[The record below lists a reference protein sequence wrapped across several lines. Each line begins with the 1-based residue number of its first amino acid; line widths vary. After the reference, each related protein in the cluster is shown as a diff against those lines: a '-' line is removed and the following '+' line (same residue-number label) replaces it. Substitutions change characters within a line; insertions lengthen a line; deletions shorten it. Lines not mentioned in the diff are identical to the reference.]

1 MLEDSYE
8 PLSIE
13 QKWQSE
19 WELKNQFKPV
29 ESDKQFSIVIPP
41 PNVTGSLHMG
51 HALEHSIIDVIVRI
65 KRLQGFETLWV
76 PGTDHA
82 GIITQLLVENELSE
96 KGLSKEDV
104 GRENFISKV
113 WEWKEKSGENISGQM
128 KKLGMSCDWSRER
141 FTMDEG
147 LSAAV
152 RQVFVTLYDSGFIY
166 KGSRMVNWDT
176 KLMSAVSDLE
186 VNLEE
191 QTGKL
196 WSVKYKCGD
205 EFITIA
211 TTRPETILADTA
223 VAVNPDDERY
233 KNFIGKTAIIPIVNR
248 EVPIIA
254 DEYVDKEFGSGC
266 VKITPAHDFND
277 YEIGLKHDLEVISCM
292 KLDGTM
298 SDDDFMPENYKN
310 LDRFEARDQI
320 VSELSEL
327 GFLVSADDH
336 VIQLPKGD
344 RSKSILEP
352 MITDQWFVKTKELAD
367 RGIAEVENENMKFI
381 PKNWEKTYFEWM
393 YNIQD
398 WCISRQIWWGHQI
411 PAWYDEDG
419 NIYVAT
425 TESEVRAKYKLSD
438 DLKLSQDKDVL
449 DTWFSSAL
457 WPFSTLGWPEEST
470 DLEKYYPTSLLVTG
484 FDIIFF
490 WVARMIMMGLN
501 FNDDVPFKDILIHG
515 LVRDSK
521 GRKMSKSLKNTIDP
535 LELSE
540 KHGADALR
548 FSLIEKAA
556 PGQDVPFDEEWTIAA
571 AKKFGNKLWNAAKF
585 VHLYSPEEKRT
596 DEIKEITCPENVWIA
611 SRFDEV
617 LAEFNELFEKYKISD
632 AYKLIYNFVW
642 SDLFDWYFEFSKNLI
657 DDEKTKDETMFVL
670 RTIFLKSIKILN
682 PAMPHITEE
691 IWSTFEDDLL
701 INNTWPEDE
710 GKELNPEVNDV
721 ENLKEVI
728 SQIRNFKATY
738 QLKNKEILKLNSSK
752 DVSPWFTKQLENIG
766 NIELN
771 LNSTEDKNKKQVVF
785 QSGNYEFY
793 LLAEDYID
801 IDVEIKKLDKKIEDL
816 SKTLAVSRSRLE
828 NEKFIKNA
836 KEELIEKE
844 KQNVIEVENEIE
856 LLKQTRD
863 QFSV

>member
-65 KRLQGFETLWV
+65 KRLMGFETLWV

-113 WEWKEKSGENISGQM
+113 WEWKEKSGENISDQM

-152 RQVFVTLYDSGFIY
+152 RQVFVSLYDSGFIY

-223 VAVNPDDERY
+223 VAVNPEDERY
-233 KNFIGKTAIIPIVNR
+233 KSFIGKTAIIPIVNR

-298 SDDDFMPENYKN
+298 SDDDFMPDNYKN
-310 LDRFEARDQI
+310 LDRFEARKQI
-320 VSELSEL
+320 VNELSQL

-425 TESEVRAKYKLSD
+425 TESEVRSKYKLSD

-457 WPFSTLGWPEEST
+457 WPFSTLGWPEENS

-571 AKKFGNKLWNAAKF
+571 KKFGNKLWNAAKF
-585 VHLYSPEEKRT
+585 VHLYSPDGKSA
-596 DEIKEITCPENVWIA
+596 DDIKEITCPENVWIT

-657 DDEKTKDETMFVL
+657 DDEKTKVETMFVL
-670 RTIFLKSIKILN
+670 RTTFLKSIKILN

-701 INNTWPEDE
+701 INNTWPEVE
-710 GKELNPEVNDV
+710 GKELTPEANDV

-738 QLKNKEILKLNSSK
+738 QLKNKEILKLNLSK
-752 DVSPWFTKQLENIG
+752 DVSSWFTKQIENIG

-771 LNSTEDKNKKQVVF
+771 LDSLEDKNKKQVVF
-785 QSGNYEFY
+785 QSGNYKFY
-793 LLAEDYID
+793 LLADDYID
-801 IDVEIKKLDKKIEDL
+801 IGVEIKKLDKKIEDL
-816 SKTLAVSRSRLE
+816 SKTLSVSKSRLE

-844 KQNVIEVENEIE
+844 KQNVTEVENEID

>member
-1 MLEDSYE
+1 
-8 PLSIE
+8 
-13 QKWQSE
+13 
-19 WELKNQFKPV
+19 
-29 ESDKQFSIVIPP
+29 
-41 PNVTGSLHMG
+41 MG

-233 KNFIGKTAIIPIVNR
+233 KSFIGKTAIIPIVNR

-320 VSELSEL
+320 VNELSEL

-425 TESEVRAKYKLSD
+425 TESEVREKYKLSD

-470 DLEKYYPTSLLVTG
+470 DLKKYYPTSLLVTG

-556 PGQDVPFDEEWTIAA
+556 PGQDVPFDEEWTIA

-670 RTIFLKSIKILN
+670 RTTFLKSIKILN

-701 INNTWPEDE
+701 INNTWPEVE

-752 DVSPWFTKQLENIG
+752 DVGPWFTKQLENIG
-766 NIELN
+766 NVELN
-771 LNSTEDKNKKQVVF
+771 LNSPEDKDKKQVVF

>member
-233 KNFIGKTAIIPIVNR
+233 KSFIGKTAIIPIVNR

-320 VSELSEL
+320 VNELSEL

-425 TESEVRAKYKLSD
+425 TESEVREKYKLSD

-470 DLEKYYPTSLLVTG
+470 DLDKYYPTSLLVTG

-556 PGQDVPFDEEWTIAA
+556 PGQDVPFDEEWTIA

-670 RTIFLKSIKILN
+670 RTTFLKSIKILN

-701 INNTWPEDE
+701 INNTWPEVE
-710 GKELNPEVNDV
+710 GKELNPEANDV

-752 DVSPWFTKQLENIG
+752 DVGPWFTKQLENIG
-766 NIELN
+766 NVELN
-771 LNSTEDKNKKQVVF
+771 LNSPEDKDKKQVVF

-816 SKTLAVSRSRLE
+816 SKTLAVSKSRLE
-828 NEKFIKNA
+828 NDKFIKNA

>member
-233 KNFIGKTAIIPIVNR
+233 KSFIGKTAIIPIVNR

-320 VSELSEL
+320 VNELSEL

-425 TESEVRAKYKLSD
+425 TESEVREKYKLSD

-571 AKKFGNKLWNAAKF
+571 KKFGNKLWNAAKF

-670 RTIFLKSIKILN
+670 RTTFLKSIKILN

-701 INNTWPEDE
+701 INNTWPEVE

-738 QLKNKEILKLNSSK
+738 QLKNKEILKLNLSK
-752 DVSPWFTKQLENIG
+752 DVGPWFTKQLENIG
-766 NIELN
+766 NVELN
-771 LNSTEDKNKKQVVF
+771 LNSPEDKDKKQVVF

>member
-233 KNFIGKTAIIPIVNR
+233 KSFIGKTAIIPIVNR

-320 VSELSEL
+320 VNELSEL

-425 TESEVRAKYKLSD
+425 TESEVREKYKLSD

-571 AKKFGNKLWNAAKF
+571 KKFGNKLWNAAKF

-596 DEIKEITCPENVWIA
+596 DEIKEITCPENVWIT

-670 RTIFLKSIKILN
+670 RTTFLKSIKILN

-701 INNTWPEDE
+701 INNTWPEVE
-710 GKELNPEVNDV
+710 GKELNPEANDV

-752 DVSPWFTKQLENIG
+752 DVGPWFTKQLENIG
-766 NIELN
+766 NVELN
-771 LNSTEDKNKKQVVF
+771 LNSPEDKNKKQVVF

>member
-1 MLEDSYE
+1 M
-8 PLSIE
+8 
-13 QKWQSE
+13 
-19 WELKNQFKPV
+19 
-29 ESDKQFSIVIPP
+29 
-41 PNVTGSLHMG
+41 
-51 HALEHSIIDVIVRI
+51 
-65 KRLQGFETLWV
+65 
-76 PGTDHA
+76 
-82 GIITQLLVENELSE
+82 
-96 KGLSKEDV
+96 
-104 GRENFISKV
+104 
-113 WEWKEKSGENISGQM
+113 
-128 KKLGMSCDWSRER
+128 
-141 FTMDEG
+141 
-147 LSAAV
+147 
-152 RQVFVTLYDSGFIY
+152 
-166 KGSRMVNWDT
+166 
-176 KLMSAVSDLE
+176 
-186 VNLEE
+186 
-191 QTGKL
+191 
-196 WSVKYKCGD
+196 
-205 EFITIA
+205 
-211 TTRPETILADTA
+211 
-223 VAVNPDDERY
+223 
-233 KNFIGKTAIIPIVNR
+233 
-248 EVPIIA
+248 
-254 DEYVDKEFGSGC
+254 
-266 VKITPAHDFND
+266 
-277 YEIGLKHDLEVISCM
+277 KHDLEVISCM

-320 VSELSEL
+320 VNELSEL

-571 AKKFGNKLWNAAKF
+571 KKFGNKLWNAAKF

-596 DEIKEITCPENVWIA
+596 DEIKKITCPENVWIT

-670 RTIFLKSIKILN
+670 RTTFLKSIKILN

-701 INNTWPEDE
+701 INNTWPEVE
-710 GKELNPEVNDV
+710 GKELNPEANDV

-766 NIELN
+766 NVELN
-771 LNSTEDKNKKQVVF
+771 LNSPEDKDKKQVVF

>member
-233 KNFIGKTAIIPIVNR
+233 KSFIGKTAIIPIVNR

-320 VSELSEL
+320 VNELSEL

-425 TESEVRAKYKLSD
+425 TESEVREKYKLSD

-470 DLEKYYPTSLLVTG
+470 DLDKYYPTSLLVTG

-556 PGQDVPFDEEWTIAA
+556 PGQDVPFDEEWTIA

-701 INNTWPEDE
+701 INNTWPEVE

-752 DVSPWFTKQLENIG
+752 DVGPWFTKQLENIG
-766 NIELN
+766 NVELN
-771 LNSTEDKNKKQVVF
+771 LNSPEDKDKKQVVF

>member
-233 KNFIGKTAIIPIVNR
+233 KSFIGKTAIIPIVNR

-425 TESEVRAKYKLSD
+425 TESEVREKYKLSD

-470 DLEKYYPTSLLVTG
+470 DLKKYYPTSLLVTG

-556 PGQDVPFDEEWTIAA
+556 PGQDVPFDEEWTIA

-670 RTIFLKSIKILN
+670 RTTFLKSIKILN

-701 INNTWPEDE
+701 INNTWPEVE
-710 GKELNPEVNDV
+710 GKELNPEANDV

-766 NIELN
+766 NVELN
-771 LNSTEDKNKKQVVF
+771 LNSPEDKDKKQVVF

-828 NEKFIKNA
+828 NDKFIKNA

>member
-233 KNFIGKTAIIPIVNR
+233 KSFIGKTAIIPIVNR

-320 VSELSEL
+320 VNELSEL

-425 TESEVRAKYKLSD
+425 SESEVRAKYKLSD

-571 AKKFGNKLWNAAKF
+571 KKFGNKLWNAAKF
-585 VHLYSPEEKRT
+585 VHLYSPEDKRT
-596 DEIKEITCPENVWIA
+596 DEIKEITFPENVWIT

-670 RTIFLKSIKILN
+670 RTTFLKSIKILN

-701 INNTWPEDE
+701 INNTWPEVE
-710 GKELNPEVNDV
+710 GKELNPEANDV

-766 NIELN
+766 NVELN
-771 LNSTEDKNKKQVVF
+771 LNSPEDKDKKQVVF

>member
-233 KNFIGKTAIIPIVNR
+233 KSFIGKTAIIPIVNR

-320 VSELSEL
+320 VNELSEL

-571 AKKFGNKLWNAAKF
+571 KKFGNKLWNAAKF

-596 DEIKEITCPENVWIA
+596 DEIKEITCPENVWIT

-657 DDEKTKDETMFVL
+657 EDEKTKAETMFVL
-670 RTIFLKSIKILN
+670 RTTFLKSIKILN

-701 INNTWPEDE
+701 INNTWPEVE
-710 GKELNPEVNDV
+710 GKELNPEANDV

-766 NIELN
+766 NVELN
-771 LNSTEDKNKKQVVF
+771 LNSPEDKDKKQVVF

>member
-233 KNFIGKTAIIPIVNR
+233 KSFIGKTAIIPIVNR

-320 VSELSEL
+320 VNELSEL

-470 DLEKYYPTSLLVTG
+470 DLDKYYPTSLLVTG

-556 PGQDVPFDEEWTIAA
+556 PGQDVPFDEEWTIA

-670 RTIFLKSIKILN
+670 RTTFLKSIKILN

-701 INNTWPEDE
+701 INNTWPEVE
-710 GKELNPEVNDV
+710 GKELNPEANDV

-766 NIELN
+766 NVELN
-771 LNSTEDKNKKQVVF
+771 LNSPEDKDKKQVVF

>member
-82 GIITQLLVENELSE
+82 GIITQLLVENELLE

-233 KNFIGKTAIIPIVNR
+233 KSFIGKTATIPIVNR

-320 VSELSEL
+320 VNELSEL

-411 PAWYDEDG
+411 PAWYDEEG

-425 TESEVRAKYKLSD
+425 TESEVRAKYELSD

-470 DLEKYYPTSLLVTG
+470 DLKKYYPTSLLVTG

-571 AKKFGNKLWNAAKF
+571 KKFGNKLWNAAKF
-585 VHLYSPEEKRT
+585 VHLYSPEDKRT
-596 DEIKEITCPENVWIA
+596 DDIKEITFPENVWIT

-670 RTIFLKSIKILN
+670 RTTFLKSIKILN

-701 INNTWPEDE
+701 INNTWPEVE

-752 DVSPWFTKQLENIG
+752 DVGPWFTKQLQNIG
-766 NIELN
+766 NVELN
-771 LNSTEDKNKKQVVF
+771 LNSPEDKDKKQVVF

-836 KEELIEKE
+836 KEELIKKE

>member
-233 KNFIGKTAIIPIVNR
+233 KSFIGKTAIIPIVNR

-320 VSELSEL
+320 VNELSEL

-425 TESEVRAKYKLSD
+425 TESEVREKYKLSD

-470 DLEKYYPTSLLVTG
+470 DLDKYYPTSLLVTG

-571 AKKFGNKLWNAAKF
+571 KKFGNKLWNAAKF

-596 DEIKEITCPENVWIA
+596 DEIKEITCLENVWIA

-670 RTIFLKSIKILN
+670 RTTFLKSIKILN

-701 INNTWPEDE
+701 INNTWPEVE
-710 GKELNPEVNDV
+710 GKELTPEVNDV

-752 DVSPWFTKQLENIG
+752 DVGPWFTKQLENIG
-766 NIELN
+766 NVELN
-771 LNSTEDKNKKQVVF
+771 LNSPEDKDKKQVVF

-828 NEKFIKNA
+828 NDKFIKNA

>member
-82 GIITQLLVENELSE
+82 GIITQLLVENELLE

-233 KNFIGKTAIIPIVNR
+233 KSFIGKTAIIPIVNR

-292 KLDGTM
+292 KLNGTM

-320 VSELSEL
+320 VNELSEL

-425 TESEVRAKYKLSD
+425 TESEVRAKYQLSD

-571 AKKFGNKLWNAAKF
+571 KKFGNKLWNAAKF

-596 DEIKEITCPENVWIA
+596 DEIKKITCPENVWIT

-670 RTIFLKSIKILN
+670 RTTFLKSIKILN

-701 INNTWPEDE
+701 INNTWPEVE
-710 GKELNPEVNDV
+710 GKELNPEANDV

-738 QLKNKEILKLNSSK
+738 QLKNKEILKLNLSK

-771 LNSTEDKNKKQVVF
+771 LNSPEEKNKKQVVF

-828 NEKFIKNA
+828 NDKFIKNA

>member
-233 KNFIGKTAIIPIVNR
+233 KSFIGKTAIIPIVNR

-320 VSELSEL
+320 VNELSEL

-425 TESEVRAKYKLSD
+425 TESEVREKYKLSD

-571 AKKFGNKLWNAAKF
+571 KKFGNKLWNAAKF

-670 RTIFLKSIKILN
+670 RTTFLKSIKILN

-701 INNTWPEDE
+701 INNTWPEVD
-710 GKELNPEVNDV
+710 GKELNPEANDV

-766 NIELN
+766 NVELN
-771 LNSTEDKNKKQVVF
+771 LNSPEDKDKKQVVF

>member
-233 KNFIGKTAIIPIVNR
+233 KSFIGKTAIIPIVNR

-320 VSELSEL
+320 VNELSEL

-425 TESEVRAKYKLSD
+425 TESEVREKYKLSD

-470 DLEKYYPTSLLVTG
+470 DLKKYYPTSLLVTG

-556 PGQDVPFDEEWTIAA
+556 PGQDVPFDEEWTIA

-701 INNTWPEDE
+701 INNTWPEVDD
-710 GKELNPEVNDV
+710 KELNPEVNDV

-738 QLKNKEILKLNSSK
+738 QLKNKEILNLNLSK

-766 NIELN
+766 NIKLN

>member
-1 MLEDSYE
+1 M
-8 PLSIE
+8 
-13 QKWQSE
+13 
-19 WELKNQFKPV
+19 
-29 ESDKQFSIVIPP
+29 
-41 PNVTGSLHMG
+41 
-51 HALEHSIIDVIVRI
+51 
-65 KRLQGFETLWV
+65 
-76 PGTDHA
+76 
-82 GIITQLLVENELSE
+82 
-96 KGLSKEDV
+96 
-104 GRENFISKV
+104 
-113 WEWKEKSGENISGQM
+113 
-128 KKLGMSCDWSRER
+128 
-141 FTMDEG
+141 
-147 LSAAV
+147 
-152 RQVFVTLYDSGFIY
+152 
-166 KGSRMVNWDT
+166 
-176 KLMSAVSDLE
+176 
-186 VNLEE
+186 
-191 QTGKL
+191 
-196 WSVKYKCGD
+196 
-205 EFITIA
+205 
-211 TTRPETILADTA
+211 
-223 VAVNPDDERY
+223 
-233 KNFIGKTAIIPIVNR
+233 
-248 EVPIIA
+248 
-254 DEYVDKEFGSGC
+254 
-266 VKITPAHDFND
+266 
-277 YEIGLKHDLEVISCM
+277 KHDLEVISCM

-320 VSELSEL
+320 VNELSEL

-425 TESEVRAKYKLSD
+425 TESEVREKYKLSD

-470 DLEKYYPTSLLVTG
+470 DLDKYYPTSLLVTG

-571 AKKFGNKLWNAAKF
+571 KKFGNKLWNAAKF

-657 DDEKTKDETMFVL
+657 DDEKTKAETMFVL
-670 RTIFLKSIKILN
+670 RTTFLKSIKILN

-701 INNTWPEDE
+701 INNTWPEVE
-710 GKELNPEVNDV
+710 GKELNPEANDV

-738 QLKNKEILKLNSSK
+738 QLKNKEMLKLNLSK
-752 DVSPWFTKQLENIG
+752 DVNPWFTKQLENIG
-766 NIELN
+766 NVELN
-771 LNSTEDKNKKQVVF
+771 INSSEDKNKKQVVF
-785 QSGNYEFY
+785 QSGNYKFY

-801 IDVEIKKLDKKIEDL
+801 IDVEIKKLDKKIDDL

-828 NEKFIKNA
+828 NDKFIKNA

>member
-233 KNFIGKTAIIPIVNR
+233 KSFIGKTAIIPIVNR

-320 VSELSEL
+320 VNELSEL

-425 TESEVRAKYKLSD
+425 TESEVREKYKLSD

-470 DLEKYYPTSLLVTG
+470 DLKKYYPTSLLVTG

-571 AKKFGNKLWNAAKF
+571 KKFGNKLWNAAKF

-596 DEIKEITCPENVWIA
+596 DEIKEITCPENVWIT

-657 DDEKTKDETMFVL
+657 DDDKTKDETMFVL
-670 RTIFLKSIKILN
+670 RTTFLKSIKILN

-701 INNTWPEDE
+701 INNTWPEVE
-710 GKELNPEVNDV
+710 GKELNPEANDV

-752 DVSPWFTKQLENIG
+752 DVGPWFTKQLENIG
-766 NIELN
+766 NVELN
-771 LNSTEDKNKKQVVF
+771 LNSPEDKVKKQVVF

-828 NEKFIKNA
+828 NDKFIKNA

-844 KQNVIEVENEIE
+844 KQNVVEVENEIE

>member
-82 GIITQLLVENELSE
+82 GIITQLLVENELLE

-113 WEWKEKSGENISGQM
+113 WEWKEKSGENISDQM

-233 KNFIGKTAIIPIVNR
+233 KSFIGKTAIIPIVNR

-320 VSELSEL
+320 VNELSEL

-571 AKKFGNKLWNAAKF
+571 KKFGNKLWNAAKF

-596 DEIKEITCPENVWIA
+596 DEIKEITCPENVWIT

-670 RTIFLKSIKILN
+670 RTTFLKSIKILN

-701 INNTWPEDE
+701 INNTWPEVE
-710 GKELNPEVNDV
+710 GKELNPEANDV

-766 NIELN
+766 NVELN
-771 LNSTEDKNKKQVVF
+771 LNSPEDKDKKQVVF

-828 NEKFIKNA
+828 NDKFIKNA

>member
-233 KNFIGKTAIIPIVNR
+233 KSFIGKTAIIPIVNR

-320 VSELSEL
+320 VNELSEL

-571 AKKFGNKLWNAAKF
+571 KKFGNKLWNAAKF

-596 DEIKEITCPENVWIA
+596 DEIKEITCPENVWIT

-670 RTIFLKSIKILN
+670 RTTFLKSIKILN

-701 INNTWPEDE
+701 INNTWPEVE
-710 GKELNPEVNDV
+710 GKELNPEANDV

-738 QLKNKEILKLNSSK
+738 QLKNKEILKLNLSK

>member
-233 KNFIGKTAIIPIVNR
+233 KSFIGKTAIIPIVNR

-320 VSELSEL
+320 VNELSEL

-425 TESEVRAKYKLSD
+425 TESEVREKYKLSD

-470 DLEKYYPTSLLVTG
+470 DLDKYYPTSLLVTG

-571 AKKFGNKLWNAAKF
+571 KKFGNKLWNAAKF

-596 DEIKEITCPENVWIA
+596 DEIKEITCPENVWIL

-670 RTIFLKSIKILN
+670 RTTFLKSIKILN

-701 INNTWPEDE
+701 INNTWPEVE
-710 GKELNPEVNDV
+710 GKELNPEANDV

-766 NIELN
+766 NVELN
-771 LNSTEDKNKKQVVF
+771 LNSPEDKDKKQVVF

>member
-82 GIITQLLVENELSE
+82 GIITQLLVENELLE

-233 KNFIGKTAIIPIVNR
+233 KSFIGKTAIIPIVNR

-292 KLDGTM
+292 KLNGTM

-320 VSELSEL
+320 VNELSEL

-411 PAWYDEDG
+411 PAWYDEEG

-425 TESEVRAKYKLSD
+425 TESEVRAKYELSD

-571 AKKFGNKLWNAAKF
+571 KKFGNKLWNAAKF

-617 LAEFNELFEKYKISD
+617 LAEFNELLEKYKISD

-670 RTIFLKSIKILN
+670 RTTFLKSIKILN

-701 INNTWPEDE
+701 INNTWPEVE
-710 GKELNPEVNDV
+710 GKELNPEANDV

-752 DVSPWFTKQLENIG
+752 DVGPWFTKQLQNIG
-766 NIELN
+766 NVELN
-771 LNSTEDKNKKQVVF
+771 LNSPEDKDKKQVVF

-828 NEKFIKNA
+828 NDKFIKNA

>member
-233 KNFIGKTAIIPIVNR
+233 KSFIGKTAIIPIVNR

-320 VSELSEL
+320 VNELSEL

-425 TESEVRAKYKLSD
+425 TESEVREKYKLSD

-470 DLEKYYPTSLLVTG
+470 DLDKYYPTSLLVTG

-556 PGQDVPFDEEWTIAA
+556 PGQDVPFDEEWTIA

-670 RTIFLKSIKILN
+670 RTTFLKSIKILN

-701 INNTWPEDE
+701 INNTWPEVE
-710 GKELNPEVNDV
+710 GKELNPEANDV

-766 NIELN
+766 NVELN
-771 LNSTEDKNKKQVVF
+771 LNSPEDKDKKQVVF

-828 NEKFIKNA
+828 NDKFIKNA

>member
-233 KNFIGKTAIIPIVNR
+233 KSFIGKTAIIPIVNR

-320 VSELSEL
+320 VNELSEL

-425 TESEVRAKYKLSD
+425 TESEVREKYKLSD

-470 DLEKYYPTSLLVTG
+470 DLKKYYPTSLLVTG

-571 AKKFGNKLWNAAKF
+571 KKFGNKLWNAAKF

-596 DEIKEITCPENVWIA
+596 DEIKEITCPENVWIT

-657 DDEKTKDETMFVL
+657 DDEKTKAETMFVL
-670 RTIFLKSIKILN
+670 RTTFLKSIKILN

-701 INNTWPEDE
+701 INNTWPEVE

-766 NIELN
+766 NVELN
-771 LNSTEDKNKKQVVF
+771 LNSPEDKDKKQVVF

>member
-233 KNFIGKTAIIPIVNR
+233 KSFIGKTAIIPIVNR

-320 VSELSEL
+320 VNELSEL

-425 TESEVRAKYKLSD
+425 TESEVREKYKLSD

-571 AKKFGNKLWNAAKF
+571 KKFGNKLWNAAKF

-670 RTIFLKSIKILN
+670 RTTFLKSIKILN

-701 INNTWPEDE
+701 INNTWPEVE

-766 NIELN
+766 NVELN
-771 LNSTEDKNKKQVVF
+771 LNSPEDKDKKQVVF

>member
-233 KNFIGKTAIIPIVNR
+233 KSFIGKTAIIPIVNR

-254 DEYVDKEFGSGC
+254 DEYVDTEFGSGC

-277 YEIGLKHDLEVISCM
+277 YEIGLKHNLEVISCM

-320 VSELSEL
+320 VNELSQL

-367 RGIAEVENENMKFI
+367 RGITEVENENMKFI

-425 TESEVRAKYKLSD
+425 TESEVREKYKLSD

-457 WPFSTLGWPEEST
+457 WPFSTLGWPKEST
-470 DLEKYYPTSLLVTG
+470 DLKKYYPTSLLVTG

-571 AKKFGNKLWNAAKF
+571 KKFGNKLWNAAKF
-585 VHLYSPEEKRT
+585 VHLYSPEEKRI
-596 DEIKEITCPENVWIA
+596 DEIKEITCPENVWIV

-670 RTIFLKSIKILN
+670 RSTFLKSIKILN

-701 INNTWPEDE
+701 INNIWPEVE
-710 GKELNPEVNDV
+710 GKELNPEANDV

-752 DVSPWFTKQLENIG
+752 DVGPWFTKQLKNIG
-766 NIELN
+766 NVELN
-771 LNSTEDKNKKQVVF
+771 LNSPEDKDKKQVVF

-828 NEKFIKNA
+828 NDKFIKNA

>member
-13 QKWQSE
+13 KKWQSE
-19 WELKNQFKPV
+19 WELKNEFKPV
-29 ESDKQFSIVIPP
+29 ESDNQFSIVIPP

-233 KNFIGKTAIIPIVNR
+233 KSFIGKTAIIPIVNR

-320 VSELSEL
+320 VNELSEL

-425 TESEVRAKYKLSD
+425 SESEVRAKYKLSD

-571 AKKFGNKLWNAAKF
+571 KKFGNKLWNAAKF

-670 RTIFLKSIKILN
+670 RTTFLKSIKILN

-701 INNTWPEDE
+701 INNTWPEVE
-710 GKELNPEVNDV
+710 GKELNPEANDV

-752 DVSPWFTKQLENIG
+752 DVGPWFTKQLENIG
-766 NIELN
+766 NVELN
-771 LNSTEDKNKKQVVF
+771 LNSPEDKDKKQVVF

-828 NEKFIKNA
+828 NDKFIKNA

>member
-320 VSELSEL
+320 VNELSEL

-425 TESEVRAKYKLSD
+425 TESEVREKYKLSD

-470 DLEKYYPTSLLVTG
+470 DLKKYYPTSLLVTG

-571 AKKFGNKLWNAAKF
+571 KKFGNKLWNAAKF

-596 DEIKEITCPENVWIA
+596 DEIKEITCPENVWIT

-670 RTIFLKSIKILN
+670 RTTFLKSIKILN

-701 INNTWPEDE
+701 INNTWPEVE

-752 DVSPWFTKQLENIG
+752 DVGPWFTKQLENIG
-766 NIELN
+766 NVELN
-771 LNSTEDKNKKQVVF
+771 LNSPEDKDKKQIVF

>member
-1 MLEDSYE
+1 M
-8 PLSIE
+8 
-13 QKWQSE
+13 
-19 WELKNQFKPV
+19 
-29 ESDKQFSIVIPP
+29 
-41 PNVTGSLHMG
+41 
-51 HALEHSIIDVIVRI
+51 
-65 KRLQGFETLWV
+65 
-76 PGTDHA
+76 
-82 GIITQLLVENELSE
+82 
-96 KGLSKEDV
+96 
-104 GRENFISKV
+104 
-113 WEWKEKSGENISGQM
+113 
-128 KKLGMSCDWSRER
+128 
-141 FTMDEG
+141 
-147 LSAAV
+147 
-152 RQVFVTLYDSGFIY
+152 
-166 KGSRMVNWDT
+166 
-176 KLMSAVSDLE
+176 
-186 VNLEE
+186 
-191 QTGKL
+191 
-196 WSVKYKCGD
+196 
-205 EFITIA
+205 
-211 TTRPETILADTA
+211 
-223 VAVNPDDERY
+223 
-233 KNFIGKTAIIPIVNR
+233 NR

-292 KLDGTM
+292 KLNGTM

-320 VSELSEL
+320 VNELSEL

-425 TESEVRAKYKLSD
+425 TESEVREKYKLSD

-470 DLEKYYPTSLLVTG
+470 DLKKYYPTSLLVTG

-571 AKKFGNKLWNAAKF
+571 KKFGNKLWNAAKF

-596 DEIKEITCPENVWIA
+596 DEIKEITCPENVWIT

-670 RTIFLKSIKILN
+670 RTTFLKSIKILN

-701 INNTWPEDE
+701 INNTWPEVE
-710 GKELNPEVNDV
+710 GKELNPEANDV

-738 QLKNKEILKLNSSK
+738 QLKNKEILKLNLSK

-766 NIELN
+766 NVELN
-771 LNSTEDKNKKQVVF
+771 LNSPEDKDKKQVVF

>member
-1 MLEDSYE
+1 M
-8 PLSIE
+8 
-13 QKWQSE
+13 
-19 WELKNQFKPV
+19 
-29 ESDKQFSIVIPP
+29 
-41 PNVTGSLHMG
+41 
-51 HALEHSIIDVIVRI
+51 
-65 KRLQGFETLWV
+65 
-76 PGTDHA
+76 
-82 GIITQLLVENELSE
+82 
-96 KGLSKEDV
+96 
-104 GRENFISKV
+104 
-113 WEWKEKSGENISGQM
+113 
-128 KKLGMSCDWSRER
+128 
-141 FTMDEG
+141 
-147 LSAAV
+147 
-152 RQVFVTLYDSGFIY
+152 
-166 KGSRMVNWDT
+166 
-176 KLMSAVSDLE
+176 
-186 VNLEE
+186 
-191 QTGKL
+191 
-196 WSVKYKCGD
+196 
-205 EFITIA
+205 
-211 TTRPETILADTA
+211 
-223 VAVNPDDERY
+223 
-233 KNFIGKTAIIPIVNR
+233 
-248 EVPIIA
+248 
-254 DEYVDKEFGSGC
+254 
-266 VKITPAHDFND
+266 
-277 YEIGLKHDLEVISCM
+277 KHDLEVISCM

-320 VSELSEL
+320 VNELSEL

-425 TESEVRAKYKLSD
+425 TESEVREKYKLSD

-470 DLEKYYPTSLLVTG
+470 DLKKYYPTSLLVTG

-556 PGQDVPFDEEWTIAA
+556 PGQDVPFDEEWTIA

-670 RTIFLKSIKILN
+670 RTTFLKSIKILN

-701 INNTWPEDE
+701 INNTWPEVE

-752 DVSPWFTKQLENIG
+752 DVGPWFTKQLENIG
-766 NIELN
+766 NVELN
-771 LNSTEDKNKKQVVF
+771 LNSPEDKDKKQIVF

-816 SKTLAVSRSRLE
+816 SKTLAVSKSRLE

>member
-233 KNFIGKTAIIPIVNR
+233 KSFIGKTAIIPIVNR

-320 VSELSEL
+320 VNELSEL

-571 AKKFGNKLWNAAKF
+571 KKFGNKLWNAAKF

-596 DEIKEITCPENVWIA
+596 DEIKEITCPENVWIT

-670 RTIFLKSIKILN
+670 RTTFLKSIKILN

-701 INNTWPEDE
+701 INNTWPEVE

-752 DVSPWFTKQLENIG
+752 DVGPWFTKQLENIG
-766 NIELN
+766 NVELN
-771 LNSTEDKNKKQVVF
+771 LNSPEDKDKKQIVF

>member
-152 RQVFVTLYDSGFIY
+152 RQVFVTLHDSGFIY

-233 KNFIGKTAIIPIVNR
+233 KSFIGKTAIIPIVNR

-298 SDDDFMPENYKN
+298 SDDVFMPENYKN

-320 VSELSEL
+320 VNELSEL

-425 TESEVRAKYKLSD
+425 TESEVREKYKLSD

-571 AKKFGNKLWNAAKF
+571 KKFGNKLWNAAKF
-585 VHLYSPEEKRT
+585 VHLYSPEVKRT
-596 DEIKEITCPENVWIA
+596 DEIKEITCPENVWIM

-670 RTIFLKSIKILN
+670 RTTFLKSIKILN

-701 INNTWPEDE
+701 INNTWPEVE
-710 GKELNPEVNDV
+710 GKELNPEANDV

-752 DVSPWFTKQLENIG
+752 DVGPWFTKQLENIG
-766 NIELN
+766 NVELN
-771 LNSTEDKNKKQVVF
+771 LNSPEDKVKKQVVF

-816 SKTLAVSRSRLE
+816 SRTLAVSRSRLE

>member
-82 GIITQLLVENELSE
+82 GIITQLLVENELLE

-233 KNFIGKTAIIPIVNR
+233 KSFIGKTAIIPIVNR

-292 KLDGTM
+292 KLNGTM

-320 VSELSEL
+320 VNELSEL

-352 MITDQWFVKTKELAD
+352 MITDQWFVKTKELAN

-425 TESEVRAKYKLSD
+425 TESEVREKYKLSD

-457 WPFSTLGWPEEST
+457 WPFSTLGWPEETT
-470 DLEKYYPTSLLVTG
+470 DLDKYYPTSLLVTG

-556 PGQDVPFDEEWTIAA
+556 PGQDVPFDEEWTIA

-670 RTIFLKSIKILN
+670 RTTFLKSIKILN

-701 INNTWPEDE
+701 INNTWPEVE
-710 GKELNPEVNDV
+710 GKELNPEANDV

-738 QLKNKEILKLNSSK
+738 QLKNKEMLKLNLIK
-752 DVSPWFTKQLENIG
+752 DVNPWFTKQLENIG
-766 NIELN
+766 NVELN
-771 LNSTEDKNKKQVVF
+771 INSSEDKNKKQVVF
-785 QSGNYEFY
+785 QSGNYKFY
-793 LLAEDYID
+793 LLAEDYLD
-801 IDVEIKKLDKKIEDL
+801 IDVEIKKLDKTIEDL
-816 SKTLAVSRSRLE
+816 SKTLAISISRLE

>member
-233 KNFIGKTAIIPIVNR
+233 KSFIGKTAIIPIVNR

-320 VSELSEL
+320 VNELSEL

-425 TESEVRAKYKLSD
+425 TESEVREKYKLSD

-470 DLEKYYPTSLLVTG
+470 DLEE
-484 FDIIFF
+484 
-490 WVARMIMMGLN
+490 
-501 FNDDVPFKDILIHG
+501 IL
-515 LVRDSK
+515 S
-521 GRKMSKSLKNTIDP
+521 
-535 LELSE
+535 
-540 KHGADALR
+540 
-548 FSLIEKAA
+548 
-556 PGQDVPFDEEWTIAA
+556 
-571 AKKFGNKLWNAAKF
+571 
-585 VHLYSPEEKRT
+585 
-596 DEIKEITCPENVWIA
+596 
-611 SRFDEV
+611 
-617 LAEFNELFEKYKISD
+617 
-632 AYKLIYNFVW
+632 
-642 SDLFDWYFEFSKNLI
+642 NLI
-657 DDEKTKDETMFVL
+657 
-670 RTIFLKSIKILN
+670 
-682 PAMPHITEE
+682 
-691 IWSTFEDDLL
+691 
-701 INNTWPEDE
+701 
-710 GKELNPEVNDV
+710 
-721 ENLKEVI
+721 I
-728 SQIRNFKATY
+728 SNRF
-738 QLKNKEILKLNSSK
+738 
-752 DVSPWFTKQLENIG
+752 
-766 NIELN
+766 
-771 LNSTEDKNKKQVVF
+771 
-785 QSGNYEFY
+785 
-793 LLAEDYID
+793 
-801 IDVEIKKLDKKIEDL
+801 
-816 SKTLAVSRSRLE
+816 
-828 NEKFIKNA
+828 
-836 KEELIEKE
+836 
-844 KQNVIEVENEIE
+844 
-856 LLKQTRD
+856 
-863 QFSV
+863 